1 MANLSMLK
9 SRLKMIASVIVLST
23 TIAPAFADNDDHN
36 RGYNNNNNSY
46 NNGRGHGWG
55 WGRRKNDRN
64 NNGVNDRVE
73 QQWAKQDLRRA
84 RNFRTYPS
92 DWNDQRV
99 YIANN
104 WNRRNNAY
112 QQAQR
117 DALEAL
123 MRTQWQ
129 SYNPNYTG
137 QYNWNTYNNPGFI
150 DYVHNGNPGL
160 FTEIRNYIG
169 I

>member
-9 SRLKMIASVIVLST
+9 SRLKIIASVIVLST
-23 TIAPAFADNDDHN
+23 TIAPAFADRDDDRN
-36 RGYNNNNNSY
+36 RNNGNNNNN
-46 NNGRGHGWG
+46 RHGWG
-55 WGRRKNDRN
+55 WGWGRHKNDRN
-64 NNGVNDRVE
+64 NNGVSDRVE

-99 YIANN
+99 YVANN

-117 DALEAL
+117 EALEL
-123 MRTQWQ
+123 QMKTQWQ